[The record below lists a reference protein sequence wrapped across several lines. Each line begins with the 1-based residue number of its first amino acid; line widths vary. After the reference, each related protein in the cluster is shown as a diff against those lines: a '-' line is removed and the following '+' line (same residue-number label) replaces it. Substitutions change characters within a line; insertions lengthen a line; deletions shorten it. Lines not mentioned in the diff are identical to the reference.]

1 MHLVITK
8 ADFLCSYK
16 VTDDEKLYGINV
28 VKFKKFTKFQY
39 KIQISLQSIKILN
52 YYKHQVRWKQW
63 VVCQPNFWNL
73 IFLSNRYHK
82 DLEI

>member
-1 MHLVITK
+1 MNCFISTFHYGYCSNHMHLVITK

-52 YYKHQVRWKQW
+52 YYKHQVR
-63 VVCQPNFWNL
+63 
-73 IFLSNRYHK
+73 
-82 DLEI
+82 